1 MNKRALNTIL
11 RIKEWEEELEKNKYA
26 SLLMQKKY
34 IERYIRGI
42 EERFNYIE
50 YVRNVNLTSDE
61 LDLILSEIQ
70 YLTNLLNEAKAILE
84 KTEKEV
90 ERQREIYEE
99 SHKEKKKIEQLY
111 ERLISFIRRER
122 EKNEEKIIADI
133 FSSRYRSI

>member
-1 MNKRALNTIL
+1 MNKRTLNTIL
-11 RIKEWEEELEKNKYA
+11 RLKEWEEELEKNKYA

-34 IERYIRGI
+34 IEKYIRGI

-50 YVRNVNLTSDE
+50 YVSNVNLTSDE
-61 LDLILSEIQ
+61 LNLILGEIQ
-70 YLTNLLNEAKAILE
+70 YLTNILNEAKDILE

-99 SHKEKKKIEQLY
+99 YHKEKKKIEQLY

-122 EKNEEKIIADI
+122 EKNEEKMIADI

>member
-111 ERLISFIRRER
+111 ERLISFIRRET